1 MINDY
6 LCISKIEIK
15 VDAGMKKHIGVVE
28 SIETGGLVRVKIS
41 RNQCEG
47 CKLGDMCNVTGED
60 QLEME
65 CEVADLA
72 ELTKGDRVIVEE
84 KQSLEWTA
92 IGWCLFFPFV
102 LFFATVVV
110 VSSIAT
116 AMWGVVAGLL
126 VLTAYYGVIYL
137 LGNRLRFNR
146 IKFIVKKI

>member
-1 MINDY
+1 M
-6 LCISKIEIK
+6 SKVE
-15 VDAGMKKHIGVVE
+15 AGIKKHIGVVE
-28 SIETGGLVRVKIS
+28 SIGVGGIVRVKIS

-60 QLEME
+60 ELEME
-65 CEVADLA
+65 CEGADLA

-102 LFFATVVV
+102 LFFASVVL
-110 VSSIAT
+110 VSSLTT
-116 AMWGVVAGLL
+116 AMWGVMVGLL
-126 VLTAYYGVIYL
+126 MLVAYYGVIYL